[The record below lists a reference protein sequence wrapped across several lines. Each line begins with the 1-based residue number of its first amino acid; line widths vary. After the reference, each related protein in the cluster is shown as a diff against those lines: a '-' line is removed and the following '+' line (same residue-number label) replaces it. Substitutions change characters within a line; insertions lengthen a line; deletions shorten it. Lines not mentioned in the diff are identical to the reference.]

1 MRLAKV
7 VSYLFHPVFMPL
19 LGVLLIFNSGIYV
32 AEVPLEFK
40 RFVYAMVIL
49 CTTVLPLTLLPA
61 FYIFRSVGK
70 ITPNEKQQRII
81 PLFFTTICFFM
92 GYFML
97 ARYSPVKLINLFLFS
112 CAVVALG
119 TLLISFFWKISLH
132 MAGIGGLIAM
142 IAVISLTYT
151 VDMTVYLSGAL
162 LVAGIIASS
171 RLALQEHSIYQVM
184 AGFLVGFLFVGAI
197 MFDFFR
203 ASILDIFEKL
213 I

>member
-7 VSYLFHPVFMPL
+7 VSCIFHPVLMPL

-32 AEVPLEFK
+32 AEVPFEFK

-49 CTTVLPLTLLPA
+49 CTAVLPLTLLPA
-61 FYIFRSVGK
+61 LYLFKSVGR
-70 ITPNEKQQRII
+70 ITLDEKQERII
-81 PLFFTTICFFM
+81 PLFFTTVCFLM

-112 CAVVALG
+112 CVVVALV

-142 IAVISLTYT
+142 IFVISLTYT
-151 VDMTVYLSGAL
+151 VDMTVYLSVAL

-171 RLALQEHSIYQVM
+171 RLALQKHSIWQVV
-184 AGFLVGFLFVGAI
+184 AGFLVGFLFVSAT
-197 MFDFFR
+197 MFDFIR
-203 ASILDIFEKL
+203 ASILEIINKL
-213 I
+213 V